1 MRGRVDGLQS
11 PFPVLFQLPGVYQE
25 EGFTER
31 FVGAFDDSLAP
42 LVSSLDNLATYV
54 DPDLTPPDFLAWL
67 AGWVAVDL
75 DDQTRTADLRR
86 AVRASVPTHRRR
98 GTRLGL
104 REVVSHLTGAQVEV
118 TDSGGAIWS
127 VTPGTPLPG
136 DPDPVVRIRVLVDD
150 LGSLDR
156 SRLEAVVRSAKPVHV
171 ADVIEV
177 TEVTEVTERSV
188 VSGSEP

>member
-1 MRGRVDGLQS
+1 MRGRIDGLQN

-31 FVGAFDDSLAP
+31 FVGAFDDGLAP
-42 LVSSLDNLATYV
+42 VVSTLDNLAAYV
-54 DPDLTPPDFLAWL
+54 DPDLTPHDFLAWL
-67 AGWVAVDL
+67 AGWVAVEL

-86 AVRASVPTHRRR
+86 AVRAAVATHRRR
-98 GTRLGL
+98 GTRAGL
-104 REVVSHLTGAQVEV
+104 EEVVSLLTGAQVEV

-136 DPDPVVRIRVLVDD
+136 DPEPVVWVRVVVD
-150 LGSLDR
+150 GVESFDR
-156 SRLEAVVRSAKPVHV
+156 TRLEAVVRSAKPVHV

-177 TEVTEVTERSV
+177 ADRGTVG
-188 VSGSEP
+188 GSEP